1 MSFLRFVLHTYKT
14 RIGTVITLVVGPVLT
29 FLLLWGIF
37 YSRLDYPLLPGK
49 GIKYTVPTLPSCKDL
64 TGCTADTVYLAY
76 GPKTLTT
83 YRIINS
89 IVESQKVTGK
99 VLPYDTA
106 TEMEQDIA
114 AVGLSGPDLEK
125 FTTEW
130 LEAEVR
136 GTIGNCSEKFRAQL
150 TPDQIFTDSDVDNLV
165 KDSYGLTPA
174 ALGERA
180 KSLTGRTYFLAI
192 RFDVPEKFDGT
203 TNISYTI
210 FYNQSMV
217 GSLAYGAHDHLVRQ
231 ISNSWTMKTWTSLG
245 YTVQQMVDSAIAKV
259 LLGKEISYDLSPLP
273 DRVDTSVAVFH
284 KSYIYYAVP
293 MTIMIVLSAMLGTI
307 FRGPFHSGLRRL
319 GVPEFKVLLSNY
331 LCLLCLDFLSSLLL
345 FYTMY
350 FSKQYP
356 IAAFDG
362 LLPLILS
369 ILTSLSISAFT
380 LFLTYLVYTPAFSL
394 ILSTIV
400 ALSTTLVPTVV
411 LMTLSGLLGMFS
423 PALVPPPITWIF
435 VAITPYLTNF
445 ALYDNLLVIAKHG
458 DELIYN
464 KELYPT
470 IPISFITT
478 NYDNYYTTD
487 RKQFGATETYRIP
500 AMWILVLISLL
511 QSLIVFP
518 LICIALSHIKPEEA
532 WRGLP
537 WNFLCSRSFYHRKK
551 LDLTKVSSVRM
562 ETTELE
568 KTYKT
573 RRKCSI
579 KSNENHVLK
588 KLTLSSHENS
598 ILGVIAPSAGGK
610 STTMKILSGELAM
623 NKNGGSCIML
633 GEFDMSNKYDAYHI
647 RPYVGYCPQDRTNV
661 WMGLS
666 VWENAM
672 YSTIFRAE
680 SIGTM
685 DQILSRYKTL
695 DEYVL
700 STLNK
705 IGLGSTAVHKR
716 AAKDL
721 SGGMLR
727 RLALANATVSYPP
740 IYLLDEVTLGVDPV
754 LKRDIWKYIHE
765 LVEESGSSV
774 VLTTHDADEIGEL
787 ANNIVIV
794 KDGKM
799 MISNS
804 PLGLRSELGD
814 YSIILTITSDVQLE
828 AWGCSRHALI
838 KECIESLTKIVWPTE
853 HPDPTL
859 QPYVAKDLEHVVR
872 ITLPLHPKITP
883 AVICEIA
890 DMLQAMAIR
899 YRIDYAI
906 EKASLDDI
914 FTRLVDDSCSV
925 DVDNMF
931 IDNAHGGSVKVRPS
945 QMRWLLHKNLLI
957 DLKEYFISFIV
968 IFLLILCLCLVVI
981 NGISAAKKT
990 ILKENAELLSKAK
1003 AGYFEAC
1010 FIPCVAAQKLNIMQQ
1025 FSFNKAI
1032 AKCMSRNT
1040 NILFNAPY
1048 QTINQISP
1056 CVNYLKYAGL
1066 DSWGSDEIHLGDGSS
1081 TLPLGDRDMQ
1091 YAGRTFYG
1099 IVTGGKLDSW
1109 LGLMVDGS
1117 SAPLWSEV
1125 ITNKTGVKLAN
1136 EFLKSQY
1143 TLVPLENA
1151 NWVNVFATTDP
1162 NEDVADPL
1170 KDKNN
1175 IFAFMMPRQ
1184 SITTIPLRCVN
1195 TNCLKTDK
1203 NNTVYIENQL
1213 IFSQRLRD
1221 MLKDLRS
1228 AQSTVIRMTEDEFNN
1243 PLVRVTRVK
1252 QGFQSLKAGIFDL
1265 SSTTPDTLKFTY
1277 YTQLPP
1283 FGTQNWTFVKGL
1295 ANISVDNGTTV
1306 TYPMPGFPTNLDTN
1320 PSNVF
1325 PFYLPT
1331 RPYPTLSIYTLDP
1344 LVKLTGALFRRTM
1357 AATLTSAEFYKDIYN
1372 FTYSAKIKP
1381 MPYYSESRFLAV
1393 SKKIGNTIALD
1404 VSANYLLPFVVI
1416 VPMTIISARVAR
1428 EYESRVVRLYVL
1440 HNVPKVKLVLSH
1452 LIYYTAWSFLP
1463 VLIAMLIVSANF
1475 PELLWEKSIGN
1486 IFLLI
1491 AMYLLASASSTI
1503 FAIIIGI
1510 FTKTVRTSILISF
1523 VFVVIT
1529 VITHATFEMNETL
1542 TIVFSFFLP
1551 ALNALY
1557 QIRRTIVY
1565 DYITAVGAWLCPV
1578 VFIIHLSVALIIV
1591 YFLDAGR
1598 KRHTCK
1604 KETVPS
1610 TELKMHPIPQEHH
1623 TEASDIMSQ
1632 ELSRAVTNLDFAATE
1647 VKPHLSVQ
1655 HVTHRY
1661 PDGYYAVKDVSFEVR
1676 HNEVFALLGANGAGK
1691 STIMNA
1697 LTGIH
1702 VPTEGKAM
1710 CIKNDQNTTRQN
1722 ILSTSVRQG
1731 EYITVVP
1738 QDDIFWPE
1746 LTPLEHLR
1754 LMVGFTCR
1762 NLKPNI
1768 KDIEIVLRV
1777 TSLYNDRNRKVSQLS
1792 GGSQRR
1798 LTLAMVI
1805 VSSPS
1810 LVCLDEITTGLSS
1823 RMKNDIW
1830 KAILASRSVCRTM
1843 MLTTHDM
1850 QEVEALADRCC
1861 IMKLGKVIAEGTI
1874 ADICRLSK
1882 VQFTLICSI
1891 ASLEGSSN
1899 EDARQ
1904 HFEKLQKEFV
1914 SHPDV
1919 SKFLVRSV
1927 DDIRASE
1934 VRFEFKNKGAL
1945 SDVLHV
1951 ADSLGLLA
1959 NEWSIDVS
1967 RLENSFMQIINE

>member
-1 MSFLRFVLHTYKT
+1 MSFPRFVLHTYKT
-14 RIGTVITLVVGPVLT
+14 RIGTVISLVIAPVLT

-49 GIKYTVPTLPSCKDL
+49 GVKYSVPTLPPCSEL
-64 TGCTADTVYLAY
+64 TGCTDDTVYLAY
-76 GPKTLTT
+76 GPRTTTT
-83 YRIINS
+83 YKIINS
-89 IVESQKVTGK
+89 IVKSQKITGK
-99 VLPYDTA
+99 VLPYDNA
-106 TEMEQDIA
+106 DDMEHDIT
-114 AVGLSGPDLEK
+114 AVGLSGPNLDK
-125 FTTEW
+125 FTAEW
-130 LEAEVR
+130 FEAEVR
-136 GTIGNCSEKFRAQL
+136 GTIENCTESFKKQL
-150 TPDQIFTDSDVDNLV
+150 TTDPIFTKDTVDKLMN
-165 KDSYGLTPA
+165 DSYGLTPT

-180 KSLTGRTYFLAI
+180 KGLAGRSYFLAI
-192 RFDVPEKFDGT
+192 RFNVPDTFDGKS
-203 TNISYTI
+203 NISYTI

-217 GSLAYGAHDHLVRQ
+217 GSLAYGAHDRLVRKV
-231 ISNSWTMKTWTSLG
+231 SNSWTMKTWTSLG
-245 YTVQQMVDSAIAKV
+245 YTVQQMVDSSIAKV
-259 LLGKEISYDLSPLP
+259 LLGKDISYDLSPLP
-273 DRVDTSVAVFH
+273 DRVDTTVPVFH
-284 KSYIYYAVP
+284 KSYIYYTVP
-293 MTIMIVLSAMLGTI
+293 MTTLIVLSAMLGTI

-319 GVPEFKVLLSNY
+319 GVSEFKVLLSNY
-331 LCLLCLDFLSSLLL
+331 LSLLILDFVSSFLL
-345 FYTMY
+345 FYAMY
-350 FSKQYP
+350 FSNQYP
-356 IAAFDG
+356 LAAFDG
-362 LLPLILS
+362 WLPLVLS
-369 ILTSLSISAFT
+369 ILTSLSISVFT
-380 LFLTYLVYTPAFSL
+380 VFLTYLVYTPAFSL

-400 ALSTTLVPTVV
+400 ALSSTLVPAVV
-411 LMTLSGLLGMFS
+411 LMTLTGLLGMFS

-435 VAITPYLTNF
+435 TVLAPYLTNF
-445 ALYDNLLVIAKHG
+445 ALFDNLLVIAKYG
-458 DELIYN
+458 DELVYN
-464 KELYPT
+464 KKLYPT

-478 NYDNYYTTD
+478 NYDDYYTTE
-487 RKQFGATETYRIP
+487 RKQFGATKTYRIP
-500 AMWILVLISLL
+500 AMWILVLISLI

-518 LICIALSHIKPEEA
+518 LICIFLSYAKPEEA

-537 WNFLCSRSFYHRKK
+537 WNFLCSRKFYHRKK

-562 ETTELE
+562 EMTDLE

-573 RRKCSI
+573 HKKCSI
-579 KSNENHVLK
+579 KATENHVLQ
-588 KLTLSSHENS
+588 KLTLSSQENS
-598 ILGVIAPSAGGK
+598 VLGLIAPSAGGK
-610 STTMKILSGELAM
+610 STTLKIIAGELAM
-623 NKNGGSCIML
+623 NNSGGSCIVL

-666 VWENAM
+666 VWENVM
-672 YSTIFRAE
+672 YSVIFRAE

-685 DQILSRYKTL
+685 DRVLSKYKTL

-705 IGLGSTAVHKR
+705 IGLGSTTVHKR

-754 LKRDIWKYIHE
+754 LKRDIWSYIHG

-774 VLTTHDADEIGEL
+774 ILTTHDADEVGEL

-794 KDGKM
+794 KDGKVM
-799 MISNS
+799 TSNS
-804 PLGLRSELGD
+804 PLGLRSDLGD
-814 YSIILTITSDVQLE
+814 YGIILTITNNAQLE
-828 AWGCSRHALI
+828 SCGCNRRMLI
-838 KECIESLTKIVWPTE
+838 EECLESLKKSVWPAGDI
-853 HPDPTL
+853 DPAL

-872 ITLPLHPKITP
+872 ITLPLHAKITP

-914 FTRLVDDSCSV
+914 FTKLVDDSCSM
-925 DVDNMF
+925 DM
-931 IDNAHGGSVKVRPS
+931 DNAFVDSAYGGSVKVRPS
-945 QMRWLLHKNLLI
+945 QLRWLLHKNLLI

-990 ILKENAELLSKAK
+990 ILKENLELLTTAK

-1010 FIPCVAAQKLNIMQQ
+1010 FTPCVLTQKLTNIPT

-1032 AKCMSRNT
+1032 ATCMNRTT
-1040 NILFNAPY
+1040 NMLFNAPY
-1048 QTINQISP
+1048 QTINQMSP

-1066 DSWGSDEIHLGDGSS
+1066 DSWGSDEIQLGDGSY
-1081 TLPLGDRDMQ
+1081 TLPLGNKDAQ

-1099 IVTGGKLDSW
+1099 VVTGGKLESW
-1109 LGLMVDGS
+1109 LGSLVDGS
-1117 SAPLWSEV
+1117 SSPIWSEIV
-1125 ITNKTGVKLAN
+1125 TNETGLKLAQKY
-1136 EFLKSQY
+1136 LQSQY
-1143 TLVPLENA
+1143 TLVPLDNA
-1151 NWVNVFATTDP
+1151 NWTSVFTAKDQTENLVN
-1162 NEDVADPL
+1162 PL
-1170 KDKNN
+1170 NDKSN

-1184 SITTIPLRCVN
+1184 SITTLPLK
-1195 TNCLKTDK
+1195 CLRGGCASTDK

-1213 IFSQRLRD
+1213 IFSQDLRD
-1221 MLKDLRS
+1221 MLKHVRS
-1228 AQSTVIRMTEDEFNN
+1228 AQSTVIPMTKEEFDD
-1243 PLVRVTRVK
+1243 PLTRVTKVK
-1252 QGFQSLKAGIFDL
+1252 QAFQSLKAGIFDV
-1265 SSTTPDTLKFTY
+1265 SSTNPDTLKFTY
-1277 YTQLPP
+1277 YTQFPP
-1283 FGTQNWTFVKGL
+1283 FGTQNWTFIKGF
-1295 ANISVDNGTTV
+1295 ANISLPNGTKV
-1306 TYPMPGFPTNLDTN
+1306 AYPMPGFPTNLETN

-1331 RPYPTLSIYTLDP
+1331 RPHPTLSIYTLDP
-1344 LVKLTGALFRRTM
+1344 LVKLTGALFRRAM
-1357 AATLTSAEFYKDIYN
+1357 ASTATSAEFYKSIYN
-1372 FTYSAKIKP
+1372 FTYSARIKP
-1381 MPYYSESRFLAV
+1381 MPYYSEARFLAD

-1440 HNVPKVKLVLSH
+1440 HNVPKVKLILSH
-1452 LIYYTAWSFLP
+1452 LIYYTAWSFIP
-1463 VLIAMLIVSANF
+1463 VLIAMLLVSANF
-1475 PELLWEKSIGN
+1475 PELLWEKSVGN
-1486 IFLLI
+1486 IFLLL
-1491 AMYLLASASSTI
+1491 AMYLLASASSSI
-1503 FAIIIGI
+1503 FAIIIGV

-1523 VFVVIT
+1523 MFVVIT
-1529 VITHATFEMNETL
+1529 VITHATFEMNEVL
-1542 TIVFSFFLP
+1542 TIVFSLLLP

-1557 QIRRTIVY
+1557 QIRRAIVY
-1565 DYITAVGAWLCPV
+1565 DYTTPVGAWLCPV
-1578 VFIIHLSVALIIV
+1578 VFIVHLSVALIVV

-1604 KETVPS
+1604 KEVVP
-1610 TELKMHPIPQEHH
+1610 H
-1623 TEASDIMSQ
+1623 TEPKIHPVHQERHTETSDIMSQ
-1632 ELSRAVTNLDFAATE
+1632 ELSRAVTNLDFEAEE

-1676 HNEVFALLGANGAGK
+1676 RNEVFALLGANGAGK

-1731 EYITVVP
+1731 EYLTVVP
-1738 QDDIFWPE
+1738 QDDILWPE
-1746 LTPLEHLR
+1746 FTPLEHLR
-1754 LMVGFTCR
+1754 LMVGFTCK

-1768 KDIEIVLRV
+1768 KDIETVLRV
-1777 TSLYNDRNRKVSQLS
+1777 TSLYDDRNRKVSQLS

-1850 QEVEALADRCC
+1850 PEVEALADRCC

-1882 VQFTLICSI
+1882 VQFTLICST
-1891 ASLEGSSN
+1891 ALLEGSNN
-1899 EDARQ
+1899 ESRQ
-1904 HFEKLQKEFV
+1904 RFEELRKQFV
-1914 SHPDV
+1914 AHPDV
-1919 SKFLVRSV
+1919 SKFLVRSI
-1927 DDIRASE
+1927 DDTRAGE

-1945 SDVLHV
+1945 SDVLRA